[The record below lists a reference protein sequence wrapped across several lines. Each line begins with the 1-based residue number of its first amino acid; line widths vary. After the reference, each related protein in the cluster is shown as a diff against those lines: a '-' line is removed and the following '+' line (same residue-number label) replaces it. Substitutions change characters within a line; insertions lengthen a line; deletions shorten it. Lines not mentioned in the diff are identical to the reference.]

1 MSTLYTTQSVSSLP
15 KTGSVTAAIDSI
27 KLTRIRVILRNV
39 RLKSDNESEV
49 EMEHSNTS
57 DNSTSSDDSTQRLK
71 PFVLDLNLTGGL
83 QQVSLTNVPL
93 GTYNRFEFQIHKVNQ
108 TEIDSLSAS
117 EQAAFTDFLN
127 GGNYSIIINGTIYKN
142 NQASSFEYKSEID
155 VEIEKTLNPPLTI
168 TQSQTT
174 FNLTLEISSASWF
187 VDQNSTLLDP
197 TDPQNFTTIE
207 HNLKSFLKVFKDNNH
222 DGKEDKD

>member
-1 MSTLYTTQSVSSLP
+1 MSTLYTSQSASALP
-15 KTGSVTAAIDSI
+15 KTSSVTAIDSI

-39 RLKSDNESEV
+39 RLKSEDSSDV

-57 DNSTSSDDSTQRLK
+57 DNNSGGDDSTQKLK

-93 GTYNRFEFQIHKVNQ
+93 GTYDRFKFQIHKVNQ

-117 EQAAFTDFLN
+117 EQAAFADFLN
-127 GGNYSIIINGTIYKN
+127 GGNYSIIIEGTTYKN
-142 NQASSFEYKSEID
+142 NQATQFTYKSEIN

-187 VDQNSTLLDP
+187 VDQNNSLLDP
-197 TDPQNFTTIE
+197 TNPSNFTVIE

-222 DGKEDKD
+222 DGKEDND